1 MQLLAS
7 LTLLLTAFIELS
19 SALVLSPESY
29 DYDIS
34 GSYELR
40 TEKLKSLKGIKKTLK
55 KSSIIPD
62 VLDLFI
68 PACYVLPSYT
78 PSSSS
83 SSSKKVKLG
92 NKLRPSQTQSAP
104 SIQVFCP
111 GKYHVKGGL
120 TIILT
125 DPDAPSR
132 DDDSMSEMCHWI
144 ARIPEAVVGRE
155 GVSGEWSGSELEEV
169 GLVDY
174 KAPAPPKGTGK
185 HRYVFV
191 LLEGDNVD
199 LKEPEERKHWGFEKP
214 ESGIREWAER
224 ENLTVV
230 GANFL
235 YEKYHREGKGNKF
248 NTQGWFER
256 A

>member
-1 MQLLAS
+1 MQLLTS
-7 LTLLLTAFIELS
+7 LTLLLPAFIELS

-34 GSYELR
+34 GSNGLC
-40 TEKLKSLKGIKKTLK
+40 TEKLKPLKGIKKTLK

-62 VLDLFI
+62 VLDPFI
-68 PACYVLPSYT
+68 PTCYILPSYT

-120 TIILT
+120 TVILT

-144 ARIPEAVVGRE
+144 SRIPEAVIGRE

-169 GLVDY
+169 RVVDY

-191 LLEGDNVD
+191 LLEGDNMD
-199 LKEPEERKHWGFEKP
+199 LEGPKERKHWGFENP
-214 ESGIREWAER
+214 GSGIREWAGR

-235 YEKYHREGKGNKF
+235 YEKYHDEGKDSKF
-248 NTQGWFER
+248 KIQV
-256 A
+256 

>member
-1 MQLLAS
+1 MQLLTS
-7 LTLLLTAFIELS
+7 LTLLLAAFVELS
-19 SALVLSPESY
+19 SALVLSPELYNY
-29 DYDIS
+29 DVW
-34 GSYELR
+34 GSDGLR
-40 TEKLKSLKGIKKTLK
+40 TEKLKSLKGIKKILK

-62 VLDLFI
+62 VLDPFI
-68 PACYVLPSYT
+68 PTCYILPSYPPS

-83 SSSKKVKLG
+83 LKKVKLG
-92 NKLRPSQTQSAP
+92 NKLLPSQTQSAP

-111 GKYHVKGGL
+111 GKYHVQGGL

-144 ARIPEAVVGRE
+144 ARIPEAVIGKE
-155 GVSGEWSGSELEEV
+155 GVSGEWSGSELEKV
-169 GLVDY
+169 GVVDY

-199 LKEPEERKHWGFEKP
+199 MEGPEERKHWGFEKP
-214 ESGIREWAER
+214 GSGIREWAGR
-224 ENLTVV
+224 ENLTII
-230 GANFL
+230 GANFF
-235 YEKYHREGKGNKF
+235 YEKYHDEGKDSKF
-248 NTQGWFER
+248 RTQG
-256 A
+256 

>member
-1 MQLLAS
+1 MQLLTS
-7 LTLLLTAFIELS
+7 LTLLLPAFFKLS

-29 DYDIS
+29 NYDVL
-34 GSYELR
+34 GSDGLF
-40 TEKLKSLKGIKKTLK
+40 TEKYESLKGIKKILK
-55 KSSIIPD
+55 KSTIIPD
-62 VLDLFI
+62 VLDPFI
-68 PACYVLPSYT
+68 PTCYILPSYR

-92 NKLRPSQTQSAP
+92 NKLLPSQTQSAP
-104 SIQVFCP
+104 FIRIFCP
-111 GKYHVKGGL
+111 GKYHVRGGL

-144 ARIPEAVVGRE
+144 ARIPEAVIGRE
-155 GVSGEWSGSELEEV
+155 GVSGEWSGSELEEAGV
-169 GLVDY
+169 VDY

-199 LKEPEERKHWGFEKP
+199 LEGPEERKHWGFEKP
-214 ESGIREWAER
+214 GSGIREWAGR
-224 ENLTVV
+224 KNLTVV

-235 YEKYHREGKGNKF
+235 YEKYHGEKKDSKF
-248 NTQGWFER
+248 KIQG
-256 A
+256 

>member
-1 MQLLAS
+1 MQLLTS
-7 LTLLLTAFIELS
+7 LTLLLPAFIELS

-29 DYDIS
+29 DYDVS
-34 GSYELR
+34 VPNGLC

-62 VLDLFI
+62 VLDPFI
-68 PACYVLPSYT
+68 PTCYILPSYT
-78 PSSSS
+78 PPSS

-111 GKYHVKGGL
+111 GKYHVQGGL
-120 TIILT
+120 TVILT

-144 ARIPEAVVGRE
+144 ARIPEAVIGRE

-169 GLVDY
+169 GVVDY

-199 LKEPEERKHWGFEKP
+199 LEGPKERKHWGFEKP
-214 ESGIREWAER
+214 GSGIREWAVR
-224 ENLTVV
+224 ENLTIV

-235 YEKYHREGKGNKF
+235 YEKYHDKGKDSKF
-248 NTQGWFER
+248 KIQV
-256 A
+256 

>member
-1 MQLLAS
+1 MQLLTS
-7 LTLLLTAFIELS
+7 LTLLLPAFIELS

-34 GSYELR
+34 GSNGLC
-40 TEKLKSLKGIKKTLK
+40 TGKLEPLKGIKKTLK

-62 VLDLFI
+62 VLDPFI
-68 PACYVLPSYT
+68 PTCYILPSYNL
-78 PSSSS
+78 SSSS

-104 SIQVFCP
+104 SIKVFCP

-120 TIILT
+120 TVILT

-155 GVSGEWSGSELEEV
+155 GISGEWSGSELEEV
-169 GLVDY
+169 GIVDY

-191 LLEGDNVD
+191 LLEGYNVD
-199 LKEPEERKHWGFEKP
+199 LEGPKERKHWGFEKP
-214 ESGIREWAER
+214 GSGIREWAGR

-235 YEKYHREGKGNKF
+235 YEKYHNDGKDSKF
-248 NTQGWFER
+248 KIQGYF
-256 A
+256 